1 MKHWFDI
8 DLDWIKYNFMTR
20 EPEFLMRPFQRNI
33 QGQARKKLPTFTVLI
48 GISKETGEMEFYS
61 FLTILEYQK
70 NDLNSR
76 CFSH

>member
-1 MKHWFDI
+1 MK
-8 DLDWIKYNFMTR
+8 R
-20 EPEFLMRPFQRNI
+20 EPEFFKSLFQHNI
-33 QGQARKKLPTFTVLI
+33 EGQARKKLPTFTVLI